1 MSSNTTNWV
10 GILSDCLA
18 SLEREQVGSLAPFVD
33 HEVARGTDGGPEDMT
48 AWLICRNQA
57 EQRAFAD
64 SQLARVGSA
73 LKKKLIAAGF
83 PEPAVAS
90 LRVRAT
96 SREEVQQRGG
106 YGFLRT

>member
-1 MSSNTTNWV
+1 MEIHSTNWV
-10 GILSDCLA
+10 GMLSDCLA
-18 SLEREQVGSLAPFVD
+18 SLEREQVGSSTPFVD

-48 AWLICRNQA
+48 AWLICRDRA
-57 EQRAFAD
+57 DQRAFAD
-64 SQLARVGSA
+64 TQLARVASA
-73 LKKKLIAAGF
+73 LKRKLISAGF